1 VLPDRPAWWRSIRTR
16 IVLWSFVPTAIILV
30 AVAVV
35 TFYAYQR
42 VTEDLVVQRNR
53 EVTRLSA
60 AQLSGSLVDYAR
72 VLDGLA
78 RLPEVTSGSTADKQ
92 AALEEA
98 GNRLAAFD
106 AGAVLLDS
114 RGALVASLPRRQVAS
129 GPERDWSSR
138 SYFRQ
143 LLRSTGPA
151 YSDIVADGP
160 AGEEVI
166 VIAVPVTSPTGEFI
180 GALAGMF
187 RVGATSVSAFYG
199 DLVKLRIG
207 QSGTAYLL
215 DATGRL
221 IFAPD
226 AIQVGRLFSA
236 PRITAEVVAG
246 RVGATRTSKIDGRDA
261 VVGYAPV
268 PGTSWGLV
276 AVEDWSSVMQAS
288 QGFRRFL
295 LGLIIIGVL
304 LPTVV
309 VTIGVRR
316 ITRPIEELTAAAREV
331 AGGNFDRTIAVS
343 THDEIAVLAHQFNRM
358 STELRDSYAQLE
370 LRVAERTRELATLNA
385 VASVVSGS
393 LDLERILQDALAMT
407 LQMTGMEQG
416 ATFRVDAQGE
426 PTLAATQGLSPE
438 MTALI
443 SGLLAERWSV
453 WVGTSDSSP
462 TALALEDFSAGPLRD
477 ALERDDV
484 HTVIRVPLVAKGAV
498 LGAMILGS
506 VQPLHPTIEE
516 LELLAAVGGQVGLA
530 AENARL
536 YEHAEESAAAAERNR
551 LAHDLHDAVSQ
562 TLFSAAL
569 IAEDLPRIWERDPAE
584 GARRLEELRWLAR
597 GALAEM
603 RALLLE
609 LRPAALREAELP
621 DLLRQLSEA
630 ITGRA
635 RIPVQLEVGDCRLLP
650 VDAKIGL
657 YRVAQEALNNVAK
670 HSAATS
676 AVLRLTCPEDG
687 VELVIAD
694 DGRGFDPGLVGPDHL
709 GLGIM
714 RERAEA
720 IGASLDVQT
729 GIGTGTRVVAKWSP
743 VPPPAPGGSADGAE

>member
-1 VLPDRPAWWRSIRTR
+1 VLPDKPVWWRSIRTR
-16 IVLWSFVPTAIILV
+16 IIVWSFVPTAIILV

-53 EVTRLSA
+53 EVTRLSTA
-60 AQLSGSLVDYAR
+60 ALAGGLADYAR
-72 VLDGLA
+72 VLEGLA
-78 RLPEVTSGSTADKQ
+78 RLPEVTSGSTADQQ
-92 AALEEA
+92 AAFEAA

-106 AGAVLLDS
+106 AGAVLLDA
-114 RGALVASLPRRQVAS
+114 RGAFIASWPQRHAVD
-129 GPERDWSSR
+129 GPGHDWSSR

-160 AGEEVI
+160 VGEEVI

-199 DLVKLRIG
+199 DLVKLRVG
-207 QSGTAYLL
+207 QSGTVYLL

-226 AIQVGRLFSA
+226 ALQVGRPFSA

-246 RVGATRTSKIDGRDA
+246 RVGATRTTEIDGHDA
-261 VVGYAPV
+261 VAGYAPV

-288 QGFRRFL
+288 QGYRRFL
-295 LGLIIIGVL
+295 MGLIIIGVL
-304 LPTVV
+304 LPTGV
-309 VTIGVRR
+309 VTFGVRR
-316 ITRPIEELTAAAREV
+316 ITRPIEALTAAAREV

-343 THDEIAVLAHQFNRM
+343 THDEIAVLAQQFNRM

-407 LQMTGMEQG
+407 LQMTGMEEG
-416 ATFRVDAQGE
+416 AIFRVDARGE

-438 MTALI
+438 MTAFI
-443 SGLLAERWSV
+443 SGMLADRWLA
-453 WVGTSDSSP
+453 WVSASDSSP
-462 TALALEDFSAGPLRD
+462 AVLAIDDFSPGPLRE
-477 ALERDDV
+477 ALERDGFHV
-484 HTVIRVPLVAKGAV
+484 VIRVPLVAKGAV

-506 VQPLHPTIEE
+506 LQPLDPTIED

-551 LAHDLHDAVSQ
+551 LARDLHDAVSQ

-569 IAEDLPRIWERDPAE
+569 IAEVLPRIWERDPAE
-584 GARRLEELRWLAR
+584 GARRLEELRQLAR

-676 AVLRLTCPEDG
+676 AVVRLTCPDDG

-720 IGASLDVQT
+720 IGARLEVQT
-729 GIGTGTRVVAKWSP
+729 GLGKGTRVVAKWSP
-743 VPPPAPGGSADGAE
+743 VPPPVTGGSADGAE